1 MDRSWYSPGDTVQ
14 GTLDS
19 SYFFGKPVAGGDVTI
34 DVYSLDIK
42 QTSLGRVVGKT
53 DAAGHYAFTY
63 ALPKSL
69 IGLPLEQGN
78 ALVNLHV
85 TVADTAGQQVTKD
98 QLVTIASE
106 PVNVVVVPESGEL
119 VAGVENRLLTF
130 VTDPQGNPI
139 PGAAININLGTD
151 LVLSGTS
158 DAYGQCVLAWTP
170 GADAANSI
178 NVTVTPTTGSAITT
192 AVSLLLQSGAQHV
205 LVRTDKAVYQAGEV
219 IKVDVTSTAHS
230 PSVYVD

>member
-1 MDRSWYSPGDTVQ
+1 
-14 GTLDS
+14 
-19 SYFFGKPVAGGDVTI
+19 
-34 DVYSLDIK
+34 
-42 QTSLGRVVGKT
+42 VGKT

-78 ALVNLHV
+78 ALVNFHV

-98 QLVTIASE
+98 QLVTVASE

-130 VTDPQGNPI
+130 VTDPQGSPI

-151 LVLSGTS
+151 QVLSGTS

-170 GADAANSI
+170 ATKHCELNQRDRNAHQRFSNNHGRFAA
-178 NVTVTPTTGSAITT
+178 A
-192 AVSLLLQSGAQHV
+192 AVRR
-205 LVRTDKAVYQAGEV
+205 RTRAR
-219 IKVDVTSTAHS
+219 AHG
-230 PSVYVD
+230 